1 MNNIVKWILF
11 FIISVSCVVIIVVN
25 AHYSANRMMSQQHIT
40 ENFGNQ
46 TTIPNE
52 TPLDYELVTDYLKSP
67 SNITDDDRE
76 KYEELINNTDTDLFN
91 DNTKQNIYGDNIII
105 TDLKY
110 FNNASNIL
118 LYHYYNENSSG
129 SSDYEI
135 PAESMYNNLSTGSNG
150 YNAYTTTTNKP
161 FTQEYFKS
169 NLTNE
174 TTIDDFN
181 KFNNVTNIIT
191 GHDQLQDSA

>member
-52 TPLDYELVTDYLKSP
+52 TPLDYDLVTDYLKSP
-67 SNITDDDRE
+67 SNITNDE
-76 KYEELINNTDTDLFN
+76 TKKIYQELTNDPIYNTNLFN

-118 LYHYYNENSSG
+118 LYHYYKENSSG
-129 SSDYEI
+129 SSEYEI
-135 PAESMYNNLSTGSNG
+135 PAESMYNNLITGSNG
-150 YNAYTTTTNKP
+150 YNAYTD
-161 FTQEYFKS
+161 S
-169 NLTNE
+169 
-174 TTIDDFN
+174 DFMTV
-181 KFNNVTNIIT
+181 KVTNNTSGFVI
-191 GHDQLQDSA
+191 